1 MKTKIVHESHLIQK
15 VTKILAKVWKQ
26 PVIIGSAIAT
36 VLVVGMQKIEVL
48 QTMELRVYDQMM
60 QMRSD
65 PGPDPRLLIVGIT
78 EQDLQKWGWPLS
90 GEVLD
95 RLLGQLEEYQP
106 RGIGL
111 DIFRDL
117 PVQPGHEKLLQR
129 LQLSDLIIP
138 VCKHADAQGPGVP
151 PPQGVEPKRVGFS
164 DIIEDTDGFI
174 RRNLISVNVDEGQ
187 SCQSPYSFSWQ
198 LALKY
203 LAVGRIRP
211 QLTPNQEL
219 QLRDVVFK
227 PLESN
232 SGGYENADT
241 QGYQI
246 LLNYRSPRQIAQQV
260 TITQVLAGE
269 IKPDLVKERIVLIGS
284 TAPSLKDFFNTP
296 FNSGTANDSGRMTGI
311 EIHGQIIS
319 QILSSVLNNQ
329 GLFWFLPG
337 WGEVLWIGAWSVIG
351 GLLAGR
357 IRHPLGLGLA
367 ETTSLAVLFGGNF
380 VIFTQAGWLPV
391 VAPAL
396 GLVVATGSVLAYS
409 LYQIRQDQEKVL
421 QRVQEQADLIA
432 QLQVYMS
439 ETPSMPATQWMG
451 GDNSQ
456 TVVSPQ
462 SETPSMPATQWMGG
476 DNSQTVVSTQSETP
490 SMPQTQ
496 SVTPEHHPLG
506 QKLAVNTILNQC
518 YQITKSLGSGGFGN
532 TYLVQDIQRA
542 RNSLCVVKQLRP
554 ASQDPRY
561 LNVVRRLFN
570 NEAYILEKL
579 GKNPQLPEFI
589 AYFEENQQFYLVQ
602 EFIDGHPLTQELT
615 PGVSCSRDRV
625 MNILQEVLQVLIFIH
640 SYGVI
645 HRDVKP
651 DNLIRCT
658 KNAHIVLIDF
668 GAVKQVQPQSQEM
681 ENHTIAIGTSGY
693 APGEQM
699 SGTPR
704 LNSDIYALGIIAIQ
718 ALTGLSPKLF
728 RRDVK
733 TGFITIPKVSPSGK
747 PVSRDWWDVADTT
760 QELTEILNKMVHLDF
775 TQRYQSAANVLN
787 DINRKVR

>member
-26 PVIIGSAIAT
+26 PAIIGSAIAT
-36 VLVVGMQKIEVL
+36 VLVVGMQKIELL

-65 PGPDPRLLIVGIT
+65 PGPDPRLLVVAIT

-111 DIFRDL
+111 DILRDL

-151 PPQGVEPKRVGFS
+151 PPQGIEPKRVGFS

-174 RRNLISVNVDEGQ
+174 RRNLISVNVDEAQ

-203 LAVGRIRP
+203 LAVAGIRP

-260 TITQVLAGE
+260 TITQVLTGE

-296 FNSGTANDSGRMTGI
+296 FNSGTANDSGRITGI

-319 QILSSVLNNQ
+319 QILSAVLNNQ

-337 WGEVLWIGAWSVIG
+337 WGEVLWIGAWSTIG

-367 ETTSLAVLFGGNF
+367 ETTSLAILFGGNF
-380 VIFTQAGWLPV
+380 VIFTQGGWLPV

-439 ETPSMPATQWMG
+439 ETPSRGATQSMG
-451 GDNSQ
+451 ADNSQ
-456 TVVSPQ
+456 TVASPQ
-462 SETPSMPATQWMGG
+462 SETPSMQQAQG
-476 DNSQTVVSTQSETP
+476 
-490 SMPQTQ
+490 
-496 SVTPEHHPLG
+496 VTPYVG

-518 YQITKSLGSGGFGN
+518 YKITKSLGSGGFGN
-532 TYLVQDIQRA
+532 TYLAQDIQRA

-554 ASQDPRY
+554 ASQDPKY

-579 GKNPQLPEFI
+579 GKNPQIPEFI

-615 PGVSCSRDRV
+615 PGVSCSRDQV
-625 MNILQEVLQVLIFIH
+625 INILQEVLQVLTFIH

-651 DNLIRCT
+651 DNLIRST
-658 KNAHIVLIDF
+658 KDMHIVLIDF
-668 GAVKQVQPQSQEM
+668 GAVKQVQPQSQE

-699 SGTPR
+699 SGIPR

-718 ALTGLSPKLF
+718 ALTGLSPKVF

-733 TGFITIPKVSPSGK
+733 TGLITIPKVSPSGN
-747 PVSRDWWDVADTT
+747 PVSQDWWDVADTT
-760 QELTEILNKMVHLDF
+760 QELTDILNRMVHLDF

-787 DINRKVR
+787 DINRNVG